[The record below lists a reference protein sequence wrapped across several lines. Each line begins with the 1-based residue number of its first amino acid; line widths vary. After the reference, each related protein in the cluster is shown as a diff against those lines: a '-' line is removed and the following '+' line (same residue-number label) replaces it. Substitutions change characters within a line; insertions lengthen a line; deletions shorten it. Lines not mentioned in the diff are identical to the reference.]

1 MNISQAKTYFNTKP
15 VEFVIKESNNNL
27 KEDFEYIPRFSL
39 KNIQEFQNIPINEP
53 IKYSQEILVKA
64 IKYGMIFLINYKG
77 EEDKHFAGHERVIYP
92 MVIGRS
98 AKGKI
103 LIRGWHLNGWS
114 VSKNRRVNKIWR
126 MFRADRILS
135 MTFTGSFY
143 RLPPAG
149 YNMDDKGMKGGIIAR
164 ADFNEIRRN
173 QQNLVKKNYLQNREE
188 VELGDEKQKF
198 STIKVTETNSI
209 LDLNKIKDNAYINQ
223 VKDQQNTRITFLKS
237 LYGNKYVAILG
248 ASGRPGNTVRILT
261 EKGSVDNMYKELV
274 RQWEEQQKAEG
285 KTNLN
290 PGEGTR
296 SRLKREAEKSASGG
310 KDLGVFKV
318 LNTTTGNVLRTIKSV
333 KGNNIY
339 DLLIFDKKM

>member
-1 MNISQAKTYFNTKP
+1 MNIRDAKTYFNNRP
-15 VEFVIKESNNNL
+15 VEFVIRESYNNL
-27 KEDFEYIPRFSL
+27 KEDFEFIPRFSL
-39 KNIQEFQNIPINEP
+39 KNIQEFQNVPINEP

-98 AKGKI
+98 SKGKI

-149 YNMDDKGMKGGIIAR
+149 YNMDDKGMRGGIIAR

-188 VELGDEKQKF
+188 IELGDEKQKF
-198 STIKVTETNSI
+198 STIRVTETDSV
-209 LDLNKIKDNAYINQ
+209 LDLNNIKDNAYINQ
-223 VKDQQNTRITFLKS
+223 IKNQENTRITFLKS
-237 LYGNKYVAILG
+237 LYGNKYVAVLG
-248 ASGRPGNTVRILT
+248 ASGRPGNTVKIMT
-261 EKGSVDNMYKELV
+261 DKG
-274 RQWEEQQKAEG
+274 R
-285 KTNLN
+285 
-290 PGEGTR
+290 
-296 SRLKREAEKSASGG
+296 
-310 KDLGVFKV
+310 DLGVFKV
-318 LNTTTGNVLRTIKSV
+318 LNSTTGNILRTVKSV
-333 KGNNIY
+333 KGNNLY
-339 DLLIFDKKM
+339 DLLIFVNKI